1 MNQAYNN
8 DTCRQVWSTGKR
20 GVSYFI
26 NQMRSNRGRDRDPQW
41 RYFLTEVVFLDDGT
55 RRIRKKRVGKS
66 FLDSVEDKPRAEA
79 LRRCSFKIG
88 GLNCTEV
95 SPS

>member
-1 MNQAYNN
+1 VNQAYNN
-8 DTCRQVWSTGKR
+8 ETCRQVWSTGKR

-26 NQMRSNRGRDRDPQW
+26 NQMLSNRGRERVPQW

-55 RRIRKKRVGKS
+55 RRIRKTRVSKS
-66 FLDSVEDKPRAEA
+66 FLDSVDGKSRAEA

-88 GLNCTEV
+88 GMNCTEV
-95 SPS
+95 PR